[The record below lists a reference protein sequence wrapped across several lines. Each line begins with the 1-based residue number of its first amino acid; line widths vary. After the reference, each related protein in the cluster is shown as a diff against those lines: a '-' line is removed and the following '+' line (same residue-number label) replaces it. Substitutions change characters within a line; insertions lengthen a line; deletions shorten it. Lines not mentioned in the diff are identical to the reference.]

1 MSMKSI
7 RWSALRLVSA
17 LVTII
22 VGGCAIGTPF
32 PRWQAT
38 TAERDQQVVL
48 VITRIVVNPSKR
60 REFDRQ
66 TSLVI
71 NSMPSHKG
79 LLGYSARRELFGD
92 QGWTISV
99 WADDAARQNFVR
111 SAVHRRAIQQ
121 SESAIVTVELK
132 RLTLSRSALP
142 NNWASALVLFDGPA
156 NKRTYIH

>member
-1 MSMKSI
+1 MCLHSSTLL
-7 RWSALRLVSA
+7 RAFALL
-17 LVTII
+17 TIT

-38 TAERDQQVVL
+38 TTAEHDQQVVL
-48 VITRIVVNPSKR
+48 VITRIVVNPGKR

-71 NSMPSHKG
+71 NSMPSHPG

-99 WADDAARQNFVR
+99 WTDDEARRNFVR
-111 SAVHRRAIQQ
+111 SAVHRQAIQQ

-132 RLTLSRSALP
+132 RLTLSQSALP
-142 NNWASALVLFDGPA
+142 NNWASALALFDAPA